1 MREVGIIG
9 VGMTKFTEHWDK
21 SLRELFVEAALK
33 AIDDAKVS
41 KVDSIYVGSMSS
53 GLFVGQ
59 EHIAPLFAD
68 YLGFKNTPAVRVE
81 SACASGGIAL
91 RQGFLEVASG
101 ISDIVL
107 VGGVEKMTDCDDTT
121 ATLAAAADVE
131 NEVFFGATFPALY
144 ALMARAHMD
153 RYGTTREQL
162 AAVSVKSHKN
172 GVKNPYAQFQMEV
185 SLEKVMNSTMIA
197 DPLTLFECSPITDG
211 AAVMILAP
219 LDIVK
224 TMREKVVKISGSGF
238 ATDTIALHSR
248 EDVTSLKAVRLAA
261 EKAYKMANKKPED
274 IDVCEVHDCFAIAEL
289 IAIEELG
296 FVEKGKSGRFVEEG
310 NTEIGGKI
318 PVNTSGGLKAKGHPV
333 GASGIAQG
341 IEIYKQL
348 TGTAEEGRQV
358 ENAKVGLTQNM
369 GGTGASSVVHIME
382 VVE

>member
-1 MREVGIIG
+1 
-9 VGMTKFTEHWDK
+9 
-21 SLRELFVEAALK
+21 
-33 AIDDAKVS
+33 
-41 KVDSIYVGSMSS
+41 
-53 GLFVGQ
+53 GQ